1 MNKRWSRERLRFS
14 PAWLTGAS
22 LGVALGGQAATATPD
37 LTQLSIEDLMQIK
50 VVSAAKVEQSLQDTA
65 AAIFVIT
72 ADDIRRSGATSIPEV
87 LRLAPGVEASR
98 LDSGRWS
105 VTIRGFNGRFANKL
119 LVLVDG
125 RSIYTPLFSGV
136 HWEVQGPPL
145 EEIERI
151 EVVRG
156 PGGSL
161 WGANAVNGVI
171 NILTK
176 HPQDTQGGLVT
187 LTLGNEERAM
197 VGVRQG
203 GALGETAHYRLSGQ
217 FAERDSLVTP
227 DGRDAGDDWRIG
239 QGGFRLDWT
248 PSTRDAV
255 TVQGDL
261 YHAGFDQNFRLPNLA
276 PPYSTHQLAPVKAS
290 GGGLQARWERRSSAT
305 STMALQGYYQYEDR
319 QDPLYI
325 ADLDTFDLDF
335 QHSFA
340 LGDRQE
346 WVWGLGYRMNR
357 DRFTDTT
364 MSSVRPERVT
374 TELWSAFMQSQVD
387 LIPDRLRL
395 TGGVK
400 LEHNDFTGW
409 EWQPSLRTL
418 WTPHPDH
425 RLWAAVSRAVRTPS
439 RGEWDAARVH
449 LGALAPSPSSANL
462 PVLLSVSG
470 SHLLAPEELTA
481 YEIGHRVRLTERLS
495 LDATL
500 FQHDYD
506 RLFVGNPGAPML
518 EREPWPHVVLPL
530 TLSNGGAGTKTGF
543 EWAADWRPTDNWRL
557 RLSYVYLDSDLNR
570 SDNDSP
576 IYTHGNRQQLS
587 LFSSWNPRDDMD
599 VDLWWRYVNG
609 NEVDLVSL
617 TSQTKIDPYAT
628 LTVRLG
634 WRPRKDL
641 ELSLVGTNLLE
652 SHHLEVV
659 QEAFAFPV
667 EVERS
672 FYGQVKWS
680 F

>member
-14 PAWLTGAS
+14 PAWLAGAG
-22 LGVALGGQAATATPD
+22 LGVALGGQPATATPD

-50 VVSAAKVEQSLQDTA
+50 VVSAAKIEQSLQDTA
-65 AAIFVIT
+65 AAVFVIT

-176 HPQDTQGGLVT
+176 HPQDTQGGLAT
-187 LTLGNEERAM
+187 LILGNEERAI

-203 GALGETAHYRLSGQ
+203 GELGEKARYRLYGQ
-217 FAERDSLVTP
+217 FTARDSLVTP
-227 DGRDAGDDWRIG
+227 DGRDAGDAWQIG

-248 PSTRDAV
+248 PSAVDVV

-261 YHAGFDQNFRLPNLA
+261 HHADFDQNFLLFSLT
-276 PPYSTHQLAPVKAS
+276 PPYSAHQLAPVDAA
-290 GGGLQARWERRSSAT
+290 GGSLQARWERRSSAT
-305 STMALQGYYQYEDR
+305 SRMALQAYYQYEDR
-319 QDPLYI
+319 RDPLYI

-340 LGDRQE
+340 LNDRQE
-346 WVWGLGYRMNR
+346 FVWGLGYRRNQ
-357 DRFTDTT
+357 DRFTDTIR
-364 MSSVRPERVT
+364 SQVHPQRLS
-374 TELWSAFMQSQVD
+374 TELWSAFVQNQIE

-395 TGGVK
+395 TGGLK

-409 EWQPSLRTL
+409 EWQPSLRAL

-425 RLWAAVSRAVRTPS
+425 RLWAAISRAVRTPS
-439 RGEWDAARVH
+439 RGEWDAAQVN
-449 LGALAPSPSSANL
+449 LGALAPSPLSANL
-462 PVLLSVSG
+462 PVLLSLSG
-470 SHLLAPEELTA
+470 SHLLASEELTA

-506 RLFVGNPGAPML
+506 RLFVANPGVPML
-518 EREPWPHVVLPL
+518 EREPWPHLVLPL
-530 TLSNGGAGTKTGF
+530 VLSNRGAGTKTGF
-543 EWAADWRPTDNWRL
+543 EWAADWRPTENWRL
-557 RLSYVYLDSDLNR
+557 RLSYAYLDSDLNQR
-570 SDNDSP
+570 DSDSP
-576 IYTHGNRQQLS
+576 IYTDGNRQQLS
-587 LFSSWNPRDDMD
+587 LFSSWNPRDDVDM
-599 VDLWWRYVNG
+599 DLWWRYVDV
-609 NEVDLVSL
+609 NEVNLVSVN
-617 TSQTKIDPYAT
+617 TQAKIDPYT
-628 LTVRLG
+628 TVNVRLG

-641 ELSLVGTNLLE
+641 EFSLVGVNLLE
-652 SHHLEVV
+652 NQHLEAV
-659 QEAFAFPV
+659 QEAFGFPV